1 MYLYNQSGLVFKLMD
16 IYLPFNRLQIS
27 TKHSHHQLSSIK
39 RTLKTL
45 LKQIILKKENLQLRE
60 ELMRLEEDKVVREQN
75 IRELNYLIQELEER
89 LRKRTAAF

>member
-1 MYLYNQSGLVFKLMD
+1 
-16 IYLPFNRLQIS
+16 
-27 TKHSHHQLSSIK
+27 
-39 RTLKTL
+39 
-45 LKQIILKKENLQLRE
+45 LKKENLQLRE